1 MLYEN
6 NKKYLIVSGDSFTDK
21 NMRSAAYPDMD
32 TSWPKWPEILGKK
45 LNMEVINLAYSGSG
59 NEYIFSTLQDCVMDI
74 PKERIGLVVAAWSQA
89 QRRDFQTG
97 YKSGTRSWDQE
108 RVDSCGDLMYFT
120 RRSLR
125 YFLAF
130 QHMCERYDLPYFQ
143 TQMIDLYKDYIDGL
157 APTEREV
164 VIEGKDLFKD
174 GMTYPGDKK
183 RDEEELIQ
191 LILSYENKIDT
202 SKFIGWPITRTLGGW
217 PVNRGVIGWSVEQE
231 APYVIDEHDNHP
243 NAAGQELI
251 AEYFYDW
258 LG

>member
-32 TSWPKWPEILGKK
+32 TSWPKWPELLGKK

-97 YKSGTRSWDQE
+97 YKNGTRSWGQE

-143 TQMIDLYKDYIDGL
+143 TQMIDLYKD
-157 APTEREV
+157 
-164 VIEGKDLFKD
+164 
-174 GMTYPGDKK
+174 
-183 RDEEELIQ
+183 
-191 LILSYENKIDT
+191 
-202 SKFIGWPITRTLGGW
+202 
-217 PVNRGVIGWSVEQE
+217 
-231 APYVIDEHDNHP
+231 
-243 NAAGQELI
+243 
-251 AEYFYDW
+251 
-258 LG
+258 